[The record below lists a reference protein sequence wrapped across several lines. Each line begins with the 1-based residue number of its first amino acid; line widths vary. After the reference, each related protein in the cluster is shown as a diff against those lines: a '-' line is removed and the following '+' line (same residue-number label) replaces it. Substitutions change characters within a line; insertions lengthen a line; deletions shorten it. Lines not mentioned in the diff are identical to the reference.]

1 MKLLPV
7 LNSLYP
13 LYLRGELPGEENL
26 SETNLANIDVSVE
39 DNSDWKESVD
49 AGDEVTVH
57 TDTVSVFFCC
67 GYHIFDI

>member
-1 MKLLPV
+1 MELLPV

-13 LYLRGELPGEENL
+13 LYLRGELSGEEDL
-26 SETNLANIDVSVE
+26 GETNLANIDVSVE

-57 TDTVSVFFCC
+57 TDTVSVFFVADI
-67 GYHIFDI
+67 IF